1 MQGIEIDLLLWF
13 TSFNISLCA
22 LFGTILLRP
31 SLTTLTRPIAVAIA
45 LLMVLSPLAIVPVAA
60 DNPEGDDLEALLR
73 SLWLCQEAVTVQDL
87 NYSKALECEVELAFT
102 ADELVVA
109 TSGVPHHDHY
119 SGPGGQGTNGVEPQD
134 YEWRFPLSPTNDTD
148 CNPVASADGC
158 ELAPELGP
166 VAVALNG
173 APIYGP
179 EDGPGGDAVA
189 TQIGQYEETEQNI
202 WLGVCGGHSGPGGTY
217 HYHFDSNC
225 VHWHPGNEG
234 ETHQVTITD
243 DKDFLPEDLTINV
256 GDTVT
261 WTNDDDSSHTVTA
274 EDDYFHSGTIGEGA
288 TWSYTFTETGTYDYG
303 CNFHGGMEGSVSVV
317 EEDDD
322 IVWTDYDFS
331 QVDETE
337 HSPIIGFSFDGY
349 PIYGSYGWEGDGSV
363 KLIRSAYLLNDGAA
377 GENGIQDYHFE
388 AGSGDL
394 DACNGRFGATPEFPD
409 GIYHYYSTPPV
420 ADGDGTISTNNA
432 FPYFIYCYRGVPDL
446 SNTNNG
452 GGGEPPGG
460 GLPDD
465 DEDGVSNGW
474 DNCADTP
481 TTVWP
486 DGEPIFPRG
495 CTQAQYDAAGQEPV
509 LDAYSGNNP
518 PAPPDADGDGIVDPD
533 DECAESP
540 YGEPVYRNGC
550 TFTQN
555 GGTVSTPL
563 EEVCLD
569 DHSGLAQHIHIM
581 LVILDNGTS
590 LTIPA
595 NTGIDTDACPNGMHA
610 IHTHDASGKLHI
622 ETPESTP
629 VYLGTFFN
637 IWGQPFSAEQVMHM
651 VADANH
657 TLTMKVDGVAY
668 DSWDL
673 TLLADQ
679 QVIVVEYQAASGNG
693 TGDSPVNNTGDP
705 PVDETSNPP
714 ANDTTEQTYDTDDD
728 TRLPATSLL
737 ITLVAMSIIALKRR
751 RSD

>member
-1 MQGIEIDLLLWF
+1 MR
-13 TSFNISLCA
+13 T
-22 LFGTILLRP
+22 
-31 SLTTLTRPIAVAIA
+31 PIPFAIA
-45 LLMVLSPLAIVPVAA
+45 LLIAAAPLAALPLEAE
-60 DNPEGDDLEALLR
+60 NPQGDDLEVLLR
-73 SLWLCQEAVTVQDL
+73 SLWLCQDAVTVVDL
-87 NYSKALECEVELAFT
+87 NYSKALECEVELEFT
-102 ADELVVA
+102 ADELVITA
-109 TSGVPHHDHY
+109 SGVPHHDHY

-148 CNPVASADGC
+148 CNPAVSADGC
-158 ELAPELGP
+158 DLAPELGP

-202 WLGVCGGHSGPGGTY
+202 WLGICGGHSGPGGIY

-225 VHWHPGNEG
+225 VHWHPENEG

-243 DKDFLPEDLTINV
+243 DKDFLPEDLTINL

-274 EDDYFHSGTIGEGA
+274 ENNQFHSGTMEEGA
-288 TWSYTFTETGTYDYG
+288 TWSHTFTETGTYDYG

-317 EEDDD
+317 EEDTD

-331 QVDETE
+331 QVDDAV
-337 HSPIIGFSFDGY
+337 HSPIIGFAFDGY
-349 PIYGSYGWEGDGSV
+349 PIYGTYGWGDDSSV
-363 KLIRSAYLLNDGAA
+363 KLIRSSYLLNDGAM
-377 GENGIQDYHFE
+377 GEEGIQDYHFE
-388 AGSGDL
+388 ADSGDL
-394 DACNGRFGATPEFPD
+394 DACNGRFSATPEFPD

-460 GLPDD
+460 GPPDD

-509 LDAYSGNNP
+509 LDAYSGDNP
-518 PAPPDADGDGIVDPD
+518 PPPPDTDGDGIVDPE
-533 DECAESP
+533 DECDGSP

-550 TFTQN
+550 TAAQN
-555 GGTVSTPL
+555 GGGEEPPPPL
-563 EEVCLD
+563 AEVCL
-569 DHSGLAQHIHIM
+569 GLEHDNLSQHFHVSLEIYE
-581 LVILDNGTS
+581 NGVAAA
-590 LTIPA
+590 IPA
-595 NTGIDTDACPNGMHA
+595 SIGIDTATCPGGMHA
-610 IHTHDASGKLHI
+610 IHTHDASGALHV
-622 ETPESTP
+622 ELP
-629 VYLGTFFN
+629 VAGPVTLGAFFA
-637 IWGQPFSAEQVMHM
+637 IWGEPFSAQQVLHL
-651 VADANH
+651 VADETH
-657 TLTMKVDGVAY
+657 TLVLRVDDTAADTWGE
-668 DSWDL
+668 
-673 TLLADQ
+673 TLLADGQ
-679 QVIVVEYQAASGNG
+679 SIVVEFTTDDGG
-693 TGDSPVNNTGDP
+693 GTGDP
-705 PVDETSNPP
+705 P
-714 ANDTTEQTYDTDDD
+714 DDD
-728 TRLPATSLL
+728 TGDSTTTEPDPDGGDEPEPDDVGGIPALSLL
-737 ITLVAMSIIALKRR
+737 VTTIALTLIALRRR